1 LNDDQSNQN
10 VNSGQQQ
17 RQLIQQQQ
25 QFQSSVG
32 EMRSA
37 SPTGRF
43 FDPYAAPPGL
53 YDEIRDASGQL
64 RPQWSGIDQ
73 ALGSLSPEV
82 FQRRLTQIRRFMH
95 QNGIVFSSY
104 GDPNDRKNHLQLDPI
119 PQLIDAATWETIS
132 AGLQQRAQ
140 VYNLLLEDIYGPQK
154 LLTGGVIPPNVIY
167 NHPYFDPSFEDVK
180 PAGDRH
186 LHFYAAE
193 LVRSPA
199 GKWWVVADR
208 SDAPGG
214 SGFALENRL
223 AISRT
228 FSNVFRD
235 ANAHRLAGYFIQM
248 KDFLNSLGTTNRSAP
263 HVVMLTA
270 GTGSASYFEDAYLSQ
285 YLNITL
291 VESPDLTVRKNRVM
305 MKTLGGLIPID
316 VIYRRQ
322 HCVGFDPLEQGTT
335 GPGIAGILQVARSGN
350 VAISNPI
357 GSGLVE
363 SPIFMTFLPR
373 ICQAL
378 LGTELKLP
386 GVGAWW
392 GGDESSLKLI
402 RDRIDELELVAAY
415 RTRTQYGSRI
425 KADNNT
431 DNLSRAEK
439 LALLDKAPHLWCGK
453 ERILRSSSSVWT
465 DGALTPEYLSL
476 RTYLVANS
484 HKTNRRAGDT
494 DSDTSPDEYT
504 VMPGGLSRLTDTPD
518 EPIRR
523 PFQGGGVKDCW
534 VLSDEPVEAVSL
546 LDSSR
551 SGKDSHRNDHYI
563 SSRTADNFCWLGRYL
578 ERCDATARLVRAVLK
593 RLTGESRPS
602 EVRELPSLV
611 RALAAE
617 GGVDAGYA
625 VPELRRQLPDLE
637 KTITDCFV
645 DDKEPNSL
653 RSLVDQFY
661 FVGTEVR
668 EMLSSDAWRII
679 QHVREGFL
687 IERFS
692 DCDLSEHTEITNEFL
707 VDLAAL
713 SGFISES
720 MTRTHGFRFLN
731 IGRRIERALQI
742 IRLVKNCFLYKTQ
755 INDELLEATLEV
767 ADSLMTYRAR
777 YQSNLD
783 LENVLML
790 MLTDDDNP
798 RSLVYQLISLNQ
810 SVQSL
815 PILVKTKTLATHQRL
830 SMEAL
835 HCARMVQMPELCK
848 LDGAGR
854 HHGLQ
859 DLCSSMESILPQLS
873 VSISNQYFIHS
884 GPILQMNE
892 LG

>member
-1 LNDDQSNQN
+1 MNGDQVNQG
-10 VNSGQQQ
+10 VTGT
-17 RQLIQQQQ
+17 QQ
-25 QFQSSVG
+25 QFQTTASG
-32 EMRSA
+32 LESA
-37 SPTGRF
+37 SAPARF
-43 FDPYAAPPGL
+43 FDSYVAPPNL
-53 YDEIRDASGQL
+53 YDEILDANGQL
-64 RPQWSGIDQ
+64 RPQWRKIEES
-73 ALGSLSPEV
+73 LGQLDADV
-82 FQRRLTQIRRFMH
+82 FKRRLTQIRRFVH

-119 PQLIDAATWETIS
+119 PQLIDTQTWETIS
-132 AGLQQRAQ
+132 DGLKQRAA
-140 VYNLLLEDIYGPQK
+140 VYNLLLEDIYGPRK
-154 LLTGGVIPPNVIY
+154 LLSGGVIPPRVIFE
-167 NHPYFDPSFEDVK
+167 HPYFEPVFEDVR
-180 PAGDRH
+180 PAGGKY

-193 LVRSPA
+193 LVRSPL
-199 GKWWVVADR
+199 GQWWVMSDR

-228 FSNVFRD
+228 FSNEFRD
-235 ANAHRLAGYFIQM
+235 ANAQRLASYFIEM
-248 KDFLNSLGTTNRSAP
+248 KEMLRSLGTTNRSAP

-305 MKTLGGLIPID
+305 LKTLGGLIPID

-322 HCVGFDPLEQGTT
+322 HCVGLDPLEQGTT

-350 VAISNPI
+350 VAISNPP
-357 GSGLVE
+357 GSGIVE
-363 SPIFMTFLPR
+363 SPIFMSFLPR

-386 GVGAWW
+386 GVGSWW
-392 GGDESSLKLI
+392 GGEESSLKLI

-415 RTRTQYGSRI
+415 RSRTQYGS
-425 KADNNT
+425 KLPASNNT
-431 DNLSRAEK
+431 DDLSREEK
-439 LALLDKAPHLWCGK
+439 LALLDKSPHLWCGQ
-453 ERILRSSSSVWT
+453 ERVLRSSSSVWN
-465 DGALTPEYLSL
+465 DGVLSPEYLSL
-476 RTYLVANS
+476 RTFLVANKANLN
-484 HKTNRRAGDT
+484 KTEAPA
-494 DSDTSPDEYT
+494 DSGQEDYT

-523 PFQGGGVKDCW
+523 PFEGGRVKDCW
-534 VLSDEPVEAVSL
+534 VISDKPVEKISL

-551 SGKDSHRNDHYI
+551 SGTDTHRDDYYL

-593 RLTGESRPS
+593 RLTGESRPAD
-602 EVRELPSLV
+602 VRELPSLI

-637 KTITDCFV
+637 KTITDCFI
-645 DDKEPNSL
+645 DRKEPNSL

-668 EMLSSDAWRII
+668 ERLSSDAWRII

-687 IERFS
+687 VERFVNS
-692 DCDLSEHTEITNEFL
+692 DLAEHMEITNELL

-742 IRLVKNCFLYKTQ
+742 IRLVKNCFLYKKQ
-755 INDELLEATLEV
+755 VNNEVLVATLEV
-767 ADSLMTYRAR
+767 ADSLMTYRSR
-777 YQSNLD
+777 NQSNLD
-783 LENVLML
+783 LENVLTL

-798 RSLVYQLISLNQ
+798 RSLAFQLTSLDQ

-815 PILVKTKTLATHQRL
+815 PILTKTKSLATHQRL
-830 SMEAL
+830 SMQAL
-835 HCARMVQMPELCK
+835 HSARMLELSK
-848 LDGAGR
+848 LCQLDEMGR
-854 HHGLQ
+854 HSGVQ
-859 DLCSSMESILPQLS
+859 DLCSGMESILPQLS

-884 GPILQMNE
+884 GPIHQMNQIR
-892 LG
+892 

>member
-1 LNDDQSNQN
+1 LNGDQGNPDF
-10 VNSGQQQ
+10 NSGQLQ
-17 RQLIQQQQ
+17 RQQIQQQQ
-25 QFQSSVG
+25 QFQSAVAGLESVST
-32 EMRSA
+32 SA
-37 SPTGRF
+37 RF
-43 FDPYAAPPGL
+43 FDNYVAPAGL
-53 YDEIRDASGQL
+53 YDEIRDATGQL
-64 RPQWSGIDQ
+64 RPQWLEIDES
-73 ALGSLSPEV
+73 LGRLSPEV
-82 FQRRLTQIRRFMH
+82 FQRRLTQIRRFIH

-119 PQLIDAATWETIS
+119 PQVIDAQTWETIS
-132 AGLQQRAQ
+132 VGLKQRAQ
-140 VYNLLLEDIYGPQK
+140 VYNLMLEDIYGPQK
-154 LLTGGVIPPNVIY
+154 LLSEGVIPPKAVFD
-167 NHPYFDPSFEDVK
+167 HPYFEPALEDVK
-180 PAGDRH
+180 PSGGRY
-186 LHFYAAE
+186 LHFYAAQ
-193 LVRSPA
+193 LVRSPL
-199 GKWWVVADR
+199 GKWWVVSDR
-208 SDAPGG
+208 TDAPGG

-228 FSNVFRD
+228 FPNEFRD

-248 KDFLNSLGTTNRSAP
+248 KEFLRSLGSTNRSAP

-291 VESPDLTVRKNRVM
+291 VESPDLTVRKNCVM
-305 MKTLGGLIPID
+305 LKTLGGLVPID

-322 HCVGFDPLEQGTT
+322 HCSGLDPLEQGTT
-335 GPGIAGILQVARSGN
+335 GPGVAGIFQAARAGN
-350 VAISNPI
+350 VAISNPP
-357 GSGLVE
+357 GSGMVE

-378 LGTELKLP
+378 LGTQLQLP
-386 GVGAWW
+386 GVGSWW
-392 GGDESSLKLI
+392 GGEANSLKLI
-402 RDRIDELELVAAY
+402 RERIDELELVAAY
-415 RTRTQYGSRI
+415 RARTPYGS
-425 KADNNT
+425 KMAHSNNT
-431 DNLSRAEK
+431 DGLTRGEK
-439 LALLDKAPHLWCGK
+439 LALLDKAPHLWCGQ
-453 ERILRSSSSVWT
+453 ERILRSSSSVWS
-465 DGALTPEYLSL
+465 DGVLTPEYLSL
-476 RTYLVANS
+476 RTFLVANADKS
-484 HKTNRRAGDT
+484 GNVIGDADDKTIE
-494 DSDTSPDEYT
+494 DEYT

-534 VLSDEPVEAVSL
+534 VLSDDIVEPISL

-551 SGKDSHRNDHYI
+551 TTTVTHRDDYYI

-578 ERCDATARLVRAVLK
+578 ERCDTTARLVRAVLK

-637 KTITDCFV
+637 KTITDCFTNN
-645 DDKEPNSL
+645 KETNSL

-668 EMLSSDAWRII
+668 EQLSSDAWRIV

-687 IERFS
+687 IERFTNS
-692 DCDLSEHTEITNEFL
+692 DLAEHMEITDEFL

-742 IRLVKNCFLYKTQ
+742 IRLVKNCFLYKDH
-755 INDELLEATLEV
+755 INDEVLAATLEV
-767 ADSLMTYRAR
+767 ADSFMTYRSR
-777 YQSNLD
+777 YQSNLE
-783 LENVLML
+783 LENVLTL
-790 MLTDDDNP
+790 MLTDEENP
-798 RSLVYQLISLNQ
+798 RSLVYQLLSLDQ

-815 PILVKTKTLATHQRL
+815 PILTKTKTLPMHQRL

-835 HCARMVQMPELCK
+835 HSARMVEMLELCK
-848 LDGAGR
+848 LDGDGQ
-854 HHGLQ
+854 HTGIV
-859 DLCSSMESILPQLS
+859 DLSNSMESILPQLS
-873 VSISNQYFIHS
+873 VAISNQYFIHS
-884 GPILQMNE
+884 GPINQMNHI
-892 LG
+892 G